1 METTIETT
9 YTAATPL
16 ELIAELRAA
25 LGTVMRVENH
35 TIHAAPVD
43 LIEFTGQLTCSSEQ
57 AFSHIYKSFIALGYT
72 PMLTSRDGKEVVVAQ
87 HGIVEATRS
96 DPRINAVLLGLTVIS
111 TWFVGVTLYAATT
124 PLGARLLARTNDF
137 GELIGV
143 ILRNP
148 PLWIVGLL
156 YANTS
161 PLAERLLSRV
171 GDPIQALLLIARTPA
186 LWMIGVPY
194 ALTLL
199 TILGVHE
206 MGHYVMAKRHKAE
219 VTLPYFIPMPIGLGT
234 MGAVIRLK
242 SPIKNRKQLFDIGV
256 AGPLAGLAV
265 AVPLLIIGLASSPV
279 EFVGRPIPGGQEGN
293 SILYLVLK
301 LITKGQILPGGGYDV
316 MLNAIAFPAW
326 FGLIV
331 TMINLLPIG
340 QLDGGHITFS
350 LFGREQWKIAVVAQV
365 LLLLGGLY
373 LAFTTR
379 EFLNVWILWAILA
392 QVFGLRHPP
401 PLDDLTPL
409 DQKRRL
415 IGYATIAIF
424 FLILTPLPFS

>member
-1 METTIETT
+1 METALETT

-25 LGTVMRVENH
+25 LSPVMRIENH

-43 LIEFTGQLTCSSEQ
+43 LIEFTGRLTCSSEQ

-72 PMLTSRDGKEVVVAQ
+72 PMLTTRDGREVVVAQ

-96 DPRINAVLLGLTVIS
+96 DPRINAVLLGLTIIS
-111 TWFVGVTLYAATT
+111 TILAGTLLYAATSEVGQQL
-124 PLGARLLARTNDF
+124 LG
-137 GELIGV
+137 
-143 ILRNP
+143 
-148 PLWIVGLL
+148 
-156 YANTS
+156 
-161 PLAERLLSRV
+161 RV
-171 GDPIQALLLIARTPA
+171 GDPLQAMLIVLRTPQLWVIGMPYAAALL
-186 LWMIGVPY
+186 M
-194 ALTLL
+194 
-199 TILGVHE
+199 ILGVHE
-206 MGHYVMAKRHKAE
+206 MGHYVAARRHKAD

-265 AVPLLIIGLASSPV
+265 AVPLLIIGLATSPV
-279 EFVGRPIPGGQEGN
+279 VFVGRPIPGGQEGN
-293 SILYLVLK
+293 SILYLLLK

-316 MLNAIAFPAW
+316 SINAIAFAGW

-340 QLDGGHITFS
+340 QLDGGHIIFS
-350 LFGREQWKIAVVAQV
+350 LFGRKQWQIAIVAQV

-379 EFLNVWILWAILA
+379 EFLNVWLLWAILA

-409 DQKRRL
+409 DRKRRL
-415 IGYATIAIF
+415 IGYATIVIF

>member
-1 METTIETT
+1 METAIETT

-25 LGTVMRVENH
+25 LSVVMRVENH

-43 LIEFTGQLTCSSEQ
+43 LIEFTGQLTCPSEQ

-72 PMLTSRDGKEVVVAQ
+72 PMLTQRDGKEVVVAQ
-87 HGIVEATRS
+87 HGIVEATKS
-96 DPRINAVLLGLTVIS
+96 DPRINAVLLVATIASTVVAG
-111 TWFVGVTLYAATT
+111 T
-124 PLGARLLARTNDF
+124 
-137 GELIGV
+137 
-143 ILRNP
+143 
-148 PLWIVGLL
+148 LL
-156 YANTS
+156 YAETS
-161 PLAERLLSRV
+161 ALGQQLLGRAGDPLQAMLIVLRTPQLWLIGLPYAAALLS
-171 GDPIQALLLIARTPA
+171 
-186 LWMIGVPY
+186 
-194 ALTLL
+194 
-199 TILGVHE
+199 ILGVHE
-206 MGHYVMAKRHKAE
+206 MGHYVAARRHKAD

-242 SPIKNRKQLFDIGV
+242 SPIQNRKQLFDIGV

-265 AVPLLIIGLASSPV
+265 AVPLLIIGLATSPV
-279 EFVGRPIPGGQEGN
+279 VFIGRSIPGGQEGN

-316 MLNAIAFPAW
+316 SINAIAFAGW

-340 QLDGGHITFS
+340 QLDGGHIIFS
-350 LFGREQWKIAVVAQV
+350 IFGREQWKIAVIAQV
-365 LLLLGGLY
+365 LLLLGGIY
-373 LAFTTR
+373 LVFTTG
-379 EFLNVWILWAILA
+379 EFLNVWIIWAILA

-409 DQKRRL
+409 DRKRRL
-415 IGYATIAIF
+415 IGYATIVIF

>member
-1 METTIETT
+1 METAIETT

-25 LGTVMRVENH
+25 LSTVMRVENH
-35 TIHAAPVD
+35 TIHEPPVG
-43 LIEFTGQLTCSSEQ
+43 LIEFTGRLTCPSDQ
-57 AFSHIYKSFIALGYT
+57 AFKHIYKSFIELGYT
-72 PMLTSRDGKEVVVAQ
+72 PMLTTRDGREVVVAQ

-96 DPRINAVLLGLTVIS
+96 DPRINAVLLGLTIFS
-111 TWFVGVTLYAATT
+111 TVLAGTLLYAETSALGRQLLSRASD
-124 PLGARLLARTNDF
+124 PLEALL
-137 GELIGV
+137 I

-148 PLWIVGLL
+148 QLWLIGLP
-156 YANTS
+156 YA
-161 PLAERLLSRV
+161 AALLS
-171 GDPIQALLLIARTPA
+171 
-186 LWMIGVPY
+186 
-194 ALTLL
+194 
-199 TILGVHE
+199 ILGVHE
-206 MGHYVMAKRHKAE
+206 MGHYVAARRHRAD

-242 SPIKNRKQLFDIGV
+242 SPIKNRRQLFDIGV

-265 AVPLLIIGLASSPV
+265 AVPLLIIGLATSPV
-279 EFVGRPIPGGQEGN
+279 VFIGRPLPGTQEGN
-293 SILYLVLK
+293 SILYLLLK

-316 MLNAIAFPAW
+316 SINAIAFAGW

-340 QLDGGHITFS
+340 QLDGGHIIFS
-350 LFGREQWKIAVVAQV
+350 VFGREQWKIAIVAQV

-379 EFLNVWILWAILA
+379 EFLNVWLLWAILA

-409 DQKRRL
+409 DRKRRL
-415 IGYATIAIF
+415 IGYGTIVIF

>member
-1 METTIETT
+1 METALETM

-16 ELIAELRAA
+16 ELIAEMRAA
-25 LGTVMRVENH
+25 LSAVMRVENH
-35 TIHAAPVD
+35 TIHEPPVN
-43 LIEFTGQLTCSSEQ
+43 LIEFTGQLTCPSDQ
-57 AFSHIYKSFIALGYT
+57 AFNHIYKSFIALGYT
-72 PMLTSRDGKEVVVAQ
+72 PMLTHRDGKEVVVAQ
-87 HGIVEATRS
+87 HGIVEATKS
-96 DPRINAVLLGLTVIS
+96 DPRINAVLLVITIIS

-137 GELIGV
+137 GQLIGV

-148 PLWIVGLL
+148 PLWIVG
-156 YANTS
+156 
-161 PLAERLLSRV
+161 
-171 GDPIQALLLIARTPA
+171 
-186 LWMIGVPY
+186 VPY

-199 TILGVHE
+199 AILGVHE

-279 EFVGRPIPGGQEGN
+279 EFVGRSISGGQEGN

-340 QLDGGHITFS
+340 QLDGGHVTFS
-350 LFGREQWKIAVVAQV
+350 LFGRAQWKIAVVTQV
-365 LLLLGGLY
+365 LLLVVGVY
-373 LAFTTR
+373 LAFTTG

-409 DQKRRL
+409 DRKRRL
-415 IGYATIAIF
+415 IGWATIVIF